1 MPEPW
6 MCPLPRD
13 EECPHAQERDYLLE
27 EIEKLRDEL
36 QDYKEFMEGASR
48 THGIANL
55 ERHKE
60 RLEMLEKL
68 NVILD
73 PKHRDAT
80 IDKQTKRMIHKNGG
94 L

>member
-6 MCPLPRD
+6 MCPLPQD

-36 QDYKEFMEGASR
+36 QDYKDFMERASR
-48 THGIANL
+48 THGIANP

-60 RLEMLEKL
+60 RLEMLDRL
-68 NVILD
+68 NKILD

-80 IDKQTKRMIHKNGG
+80 IDSKSKRT
-94 L
+94 